1 MRGNFDHLWRLVKY
15 CIRFVTTGDARVN
28 IQPHVAVMHTLWVRE
43 HNRIAEKLAAL
54 NSHWT
59 DERLYQEA
67 RRIVVAEIQHI
78 TYNEWMPAVLG

>member
-1 MRGNFDHLWRLVKY
+1 MEARKVLY
-15 CIRFVTTGDARVN
+15 IRFVTTGDARVN